1 MTDHASRPRIGKRSK
16 YFVMGVPYKT
26 SRLRL
31 AALSLFAL
39 ITTAAALTVH
49 SIEATVY
56 YNLNSIK
63 LQTAAHIAVI
73 AGALYLPDSPKSA
86 IQVADTYVR
95 VSGVMPSEIESTRV
109 SPDHLSLR
117 IELRRKLPTYI
128 ALLAFR
134 LPSKQIVAVAC
145 ATKRDMHSSGGL
157 VDTVYLRSPSEN

>member
-1 MTDHASRPRIGKRSK
+1 
-16 YFVMGVPYKT
+16 MGVPYKT

-49 SIEATVY
+49 SIEATIY

-63 LQTAAHIAVI
+63 LQTAAYIAVV
-73 AGALYLPDSPKSA
+73 AGARYLPDRPGSA

-95 VSGVMPSEIESTRV
+95 VNGVMPSEIRSTRV
-109 SPDHLSLR
+109 SPDHLSLT

-145 ATKRDMHSSGGL
+145 ATKRDMRSSGEL